1 MKRSIAL
8 SLSCVKVALIIA
20 VLVFLVCSSCDGT
33 SGEVRGAVC
42 RHKAVLAALVYCEEY
57 PVRVAWGPV
66 NEKEGYHSQAQAY
79 IPGESGGAGEW
90 RWLRVFAY
98 GSEIQVEIGEQDDWF
113 TVTRTFTLKEFL
125 DWDWFNRGYGIQEVV

>member
-20 VLVFLVCSSCDGT
+20 VLAFLVCSSCDGT

-57 PVRVAWGPV
+57 PVRVAWGPM
-66 NEKEGYHSQAQAY
+66 NEESGYHSQAQAY
-79 IPGESGGAGEW
+79 IKGEW

-98 GSEIQVEIGEQDDWF
+98 GSEIQVEIGGQDNWF
-113 TVTRTFTLKEFL
+113 TATRTLTLKEFL
-125 DWDWFNRGYGIQEVV
+125 DLDWFDRGYGIQEVV